1 MKCPNCSFVN
11 TDDIRTCRV
20 CGFDLTPAP
29 ATSEETSSTVGPSK
43 SSESNAAIKT
53 SLASDPKISKRRMI
67 DDSEDEALDSAFKSI
82 FGADGNPEEDPLDVA
97 TVERFL
103 QKKRH
108 IEPIETEEDFPEN
121 TADEILDTLVAEEE
135 EPSLSKRKVVF
146 MVILTAMLLIL
157 LALKLY
163 WPGVPWKY
171 VSNAETTETTEVAST
186 EIENTTETVLTL
198 GEEASLTPVNDFFN
212 LLPEFIN
219 RGNLSILSLFEN
231 SQEALEVLTSFA
243 VIGNLEKIA
252 DASLI
257 ESESTADSAVYKV
270 STITNRLI
278 NGQQTQTA
286 SVWDFRA
293 IYKNDIWVLESM
305 AVETREYVAG
315 ETTESSTQP
324 TTEKS
329 TEATTE
335 KQTTETTSEPKTES
349 TTEPAKTTEATTE
362 ANSSTLLKGFKSSG
376 SFSGGEKDSGQDVAF
391 VRHGRHETFERLAFD
406 LYEWIGG
413 RPTQP
418 EDFVTS
424 YSAGISDDGRTI
436 SIIVNGAIEAYASQ
450 SAVNL
455 SNSANIE
462 SVSYNYFGNGEAV
475 AITIILKQPSQY
487 KVFNLVSPAKLVVDI
502 APFK

>member
-11 TDDIRTCRV
+11 TDDIKTCRV
-20 CGFDLTPAP
+20 CGFDLTP

-43 SSESNAAIKT
+43 LSESNEAIKT
-53 SLASDPKISKRRMI
+53 PVASDTKISKRRLI

-82 FGADGNPEEDPLDVA
+82 FGADGSPEEDPLDVA

-108 IEPIETEEDFPEN
+108 IVPIETDEDFPED
-121 TADEILDTLVAEEE
+121 TVDETMDALEEEDE
-135 EPSLSKRKVVF
+135 EPSISKKKVVF
-146 MVILTAMLLIL
+146 MIVLTAMLLIL
-157 LALKLY
+157 LALKLF
-163 WPGVPWKY
+163 WPGLPWKY
-171 VSNAETTETTEVAST
+171 ETNAKTPETTEVVST

-198 GEEASLTPVNDFFN
+198 GEEASLTPVNNFFN

-219 RGNLSILSLFEN
+219 RGNLSILSLFVN
-231 SQEALEVLTSFA
+231 SQDALEVLTSFA

-252 DASLI
+252 DAKVI
-257 ESESTADSAVYKV
+257 ESESTTDSAVYKV

-293 IYKNDIWVLESM
+293 IIKNDIWVLESM
-305 AVETREYVAG
+305 AVETGEYVAG
-315 ETTESSTQP
+315 ETTTQE
-324 TTEKS
+324 TTVKS

-335 KQTTETTSEPKTES
+335 KQTTETTSESTKEP

-362 ANSSTLLKGFKSSG
+362 ANASTLLKGFKSSG

-391 VRHGRHETFERLAFD
+391 VRHGSHEAFERLAFD

-413 RPTQP
+413 KPSQS
-418 EDFVTS
+418 EDVVTS
-424 YSAGISDDGRTI
+424 YNAGISDDGRTI

-450 SAVNL
+450 STLNL

-475 AITIILKQPSQY
+475 AITIILKKPSQY

-502 APFK
+502 APFE